1 MAMPRP
7 VAAGAPSAVPIAALT
22 AGSVALV
29 AGAVALAIRPGL
41 LVGYPGAPGML
52 ALTHTFT
59 LGFVGL
65 VYAGTLQQLPA
76 VLLVTDLAWPRLG
89 VGALPLLGLGTA
101 LVVAGFA
108 LGFAALPLALGG
120 GLVSLAWLALLV
132 QLLVTASRRRR
143 KDLAARG
150 LVIAVAYFAATVVLG
165 FALAGGRTV
174 PAIPGT
180 IGYPV
185 STHLTAGLFGAFLL
199 GIAASGQKLLSMFA
213 LAKGGAAWRLR
224 WLTWSVHAAI
234 VAEALTRFA
243 GWPLGGFRWA
253 FLAAAA
259 ALQLWEVGAIL
270 KRRLRR
276 RLEAPVL
283 RYVVAHAFLPLAGV
297 LLVLGEA
304 RAAGLA
310 FALGFVGLAV
320 SGMLVKIVSFLS
332 WTAGF
337 AQRPAGTSEPT
348 AARSPATVT
357 PATVR
362 TPTVRP
368 PLLRD
373 LVRPELEPV
382 IGIGLAAGALAA
394 IVAAVTGA
402 LPVARMA
409 ALALS
414 FGAAAQAGQVVHVVW
429 VALRFARP
437 APRRDTHPREPDA
450 HPRQPD
456 AHPSEPRE
464 EMMA

>member
-1 MAMPRP
+1 MPRP
-7 VAAGAPSAVPIAALT
+7 VAAGAPSVVPIAALT
-22 AGSVALV
+22 AGALALV

-89 VGALPLLGLGTA
+89 VAALPLLGLGTA

-234 VAEALTRFA
+234 VAEVLTRFV
-243 GWPLGGFRWA
+243 GWPLGGLRWA

-276 RLEAPVL
+276 RLEAPVH

-337 AQRPAGTSEPT
+337 AQRPAGTPELT
-348 AARSPATVT
+348 AARSAAAVT
-357 PATVR
+357 

-382 IGIGLAAGALAA
+382 IGVGLAAGALAA

-409 ALALS
+409 ALALVV
-414 FGAAAQAGQVVHVVW
+414 GATAQAGQVVHVVW

>member
-1 MAMPRP
+1 
-7 VAAGAPSAVPIAALT
+7 
-22 AGSVALV
+22 
-29 AGAVALAIRPGL
+29 
-41 LVGYPGAPGML
+41 
-52 ALTHTFT
+52 
-59 LGFVGL
+59 
-65 VYAGTLQQLPA
+65 
-76 VLLVTDLAWPRLG
+76 
-89 VGALPLLGLGTA
+89 
-101 LVVAGFA
+101 
-108 LGFAALPLALGG
+108 
-120 GLVSLAWLALLV
+120 
-132 QLLVTASRRRR
+132 
-143 KDLAARG
+143 
-150 LVIAVAYFAATVVLG
+150 
-165 FALAGGRTV
+165 
-174 PAIPGT
+174 
-180 IGYPV
+180 
-185 STHLTAGLFGAFLL
+185 
-199 GIAASGQKLLSMFA
+199 
-213 LAKGGAAWRLR
+213 
-224 WLTWSVHAAI
+224 
-234 VAEALTRFA
+234 
-243 GWPLGGFRWA
+243 
-253 FLAAAA
+253 
-259 ALQLWEVGAIL
+259 
-270 KRRLRR
+270 
-276 RLEAPVL
+276 
-283 RYVVAHAFLPLAGV
+283 